1 MALRPIRLLTLD
13 LDDTL
18 VDSDG
23 TAVERIADAMR
34 RARELLGAA
43 LDDASAERIR
53 AAAVAADPVVEG
65 RLATLVRLLPIA
77 PEDERVAEIRAAY
90 NARLLELLRAFPD
103 MHETLRALRD
113 RYRLVIITNG
123 PEELQRSKV
132 ERFGLQ
138 DAVDDVVIS
147 GALGIHKPDP
157 RIFWEACRRAGIDP
171 AEAAHVG
178 DAITTDVA
186 GAQGAGM
193 GAIWCRPERARA
205 LTEADLPVIPDLTI
219 ERFHELPSALA

>member
-34 RARELLGAA
+34 RARELLGTA

-53 AAAVAADPVVEG
+53 AAAVAADPVTEG
-65 RLATLVRLLPIA
+65 RLATLVRLLPVA
-77 PEDERVAEIRAAY
+77 PEDERVVEIRAAY
-90 NARLLELLRAFPD
+90 NARLLELLQAFPD
-103 MHETLRALRD
+103 VHETLRALRE

-138 DAVDDVVIS
+138 DAVDGIVIS

-157 RIFWEACRRAGIDP
+157 RIFWEACRRAGVEP

-178 DAITTDVA
+178 DAITADVA
-186 GAQGAGM
+186 GAKGAGM

-219 ERFHELPSALA
+219 ERFRELPSALA